1 MANDLTMDFGF
12 SGNGGEYRGTGW
24 SEPENF
30 GTWMLGQQSLLVLT
44 RPEAS
49 GDYRIEFDMGVLTGP
64 GHPSQRFAVSVNGTT
79 VGDFVLSDDSRE
91 HCMLP
96 WSVIGREPGLTLV
109 LSHPDAWRPSEL
121 SGGEGDQREMS
132 FFLRSARL
140 SLHAAAP
147 TAAPR
152 PVAPVPAAPAAAT
165 TAQAAAAAAP
175 ARPVAAAPM
184 PAAPAPAAL
193 KPVAVAPAAPKP
205 MVPTPAPVAATGPAP
220 ASAAPKAAPMPAA
233 PRAAPTPAASAMAA
247 PKPSTPAPP
256 TAPAPKPPVAQP
268 PARVPAP
275 PTPPMPA
282 APPRPAVRVATPE
295 AQPAAPAPEA
305 RVPWWKKLLG

>member
-30 GTWMLGQQSLLVLT
+30 GIWMLGQQSLLVLT

-91 HCMLP
+91 HCTLP

-147 TAAPR
+147 R
-152 PVAPVPAAPAAAT
+152 PPVPAASAT
-165 TAQAAAAAAP
+165 TVPAAAAP
-175 ARPVAAAPM
+175 ARPVAAAPT
-184 PAAPAPAAL
+184 PAAP

-205 MVPTPAPVAATGPAP
+205 MAPTPAPAAAKGPAP
-220 ASAAPKAAPMPAA
+220 ASAAPKAAP
-233 PRAAPTPAASAMAA
+233 TPAASVSAA
-247 PKPSTPAPP
+247 PRPSTPVPSA
-256 TAPAPKPPVAQP
+256 APAPAPRPPVAQP

-275 PTPPMPA
+275 AAPPASATPPMPA

-295 AQPAAPAPEA
+295 PQPAAPAPEA